1 MGPTLALLMLESMAG
16 MDYLAGS
23 MVSTLVA
30 TFLLCRYRLTH
41 RKPISLSTLALG
53 TLIGNVV
60 SFIVVLFC
68 QEGWHMFTAAAWS
81 SPKGGWG
88 LVVILLGF
96 ISAFSALPAF
106 AVTAYYSRLA
116 DRDDSGPTPHA
127 APTPQA
133 APTPTPQSR

>member
-1 MGPTLALLMLESMAG
+1 

-23 MVSTLVA
+23 MVSTLVV
-30 TFLLCRYRLTH
+30 TVLFCRYRLKH
-41 RKPISLSTLALG
+41 RKPISLSTLALS
-53 TLIGNVV
+53 TVIGNVL

-68 QEGWHMFTAAAWS
+68 QEGWHIFTAAAWS

-106 AVTAYYSRLA
+106 VVTGYYSRLA
-116 DRDDSGPTPHA
+116 ERNESGLTPHAPPAPHA
-127 APTPQA
+127 APTPE
-133 APTPTPQSR
+133 SR

>member
-1 MGPTLALLMLESMAG
+1 

-30 TFLLCRYRLTH
+30 TFLLCRYRFTH

-53 TLIGNVV
+53 TLIGNLL
-60 SFIVVLFC
+60 SFLVLLFC

-96 ISAFSALPAF
+96 IGAFSALPAF

-116 DRDDSGPTPHA
+116 DRDEPGPTPHVSQ
-127 APTPQA
+127 TPQA
-133 APTPTPQSR
+133 ARAPTPESR

>member
-1 MGPTLALLMLESMAG
+1 

-53 TLIGNVV
+53 TLIGNFV

-81 SPKGGWG
+81 SPKGGWA

-96 ISAFSALPAF
+96 IGAFSALPAF

-116 DRDDSGPTPHA
+116 ERNDSCPTPHA
-127 APTPQA
+127 APTPQV

>member
-1 MGPTLALLMLESMAG
+1 MLKEPAG

-23 MVSTLVA
+23 MVSTLVV

-60 SFIVVLFC
+60 SFILVLFC
-68 QEGWHMFTAAAWS
+68 QEGWHIFTAAAWS

-96 ISAFSALPAF
+96 IAAFSALPAF
-106 AVTAYYSRLA
+106 VVTGYYSRLA
-116 DRDDSGPTPHA
+116 ERNELDPPPHA
-127 APTPQA
+127 APPQG
-133 APTPTPQSR
+133 APTHESR

>member
-1 MGPTLALLMLESMAG
+1 MLINQVG

-23 MVSTLVA
+23 MLSTLVV

-53 TLIGNVV
+53 TLIGNLL
-60 SFIVVLFC
+60 SFMIVLFC
-68 QEGWHMFTAAAWS
+68 QEGWHMFTVAAWS

-106 AVTAYYSRLA
+106 VVTAYYSRLA
-116 DRDDSGPTPHA
+116 DRNDSVPTPHP
-127 APTPQA
+127 APTPRA